1 VAVIAKASPNHSIVS
16 YSPSRACVKSLERSS
31 GGTSSSS
38 GYTNSTKRSSM
49 FQIRRLILALGFVL
63 LTCNRS
69 LGAEDASHLAVS
81 QLSIFWIVP
90 FVGLLLPIAILPLA
104 APRVW
109 HHHYGKISAAWALA
123 FLIPYSFQFG
133 TGVMLYE
140 LMHTAILEYVPFLIL
155 LFALFTV
162 AGGVL
167 VKGNLHGSP
176 GLNTGIL
183 AIGASLAS
191 IAGTTGAA
199 MLLIRPIIRANDNR
213 VHNAHVIVFF
223 IFLVANVGGS
233 LTPLGDPPLFLGFL
247 KGVSFFWP
255 TLNLLAPMLF
265 VTAILLGAFYILDC
279 YLFRIDLNYP
289 PKPDPTPDTRLT
301 VEGWG
306 NVGLLGFI
314 LFAVLVSGTWKPGVQ
329 ITLHHVDI
337 ELQNVFRDAVLLC
350 IAFISWRVTP
360 MPIREGNGFTWGPIV
375 EVAKLF
381 AGVFITIIPVI
392 AILRAGTNGALAP
405 VVSLVTDTN
414 GQPNNTMYFW
424 LVGGLSSFLDNAPTY
439 LVFFNMAGG
448 DAAQLMGTLNTTLIA
463 ISAGAVF
470 MGAITYIG
478 NAPNF
483 MVKAIA
489 EESGIKMPSFFGY
502 MLWAGAALIPCFV
515 LVTLIFIR

>member
-1 VAVIAKASPNHSIVS
+1 
-16 YSPSRACVKSLERSS
+16 
-31 GGTSSSS
+31 
-38 GYTNSTKRSSM
+38 M

-90 FVGLLLPIAILPLA
+90 FVGLLLTIAILPLA

-233 LTPLGDPPLFLGFL
+233 RHAIPEHDHLGFDRAFDS
-247 KGVSFFWP
+247 GVW
-255 TLNLLAPMLF
+255 
-265 VTAILLGAFYILDC
+265 
-279 YLFRIDLNYP
+279 
-289 PKPDPTPDTRLT
+289 
-301 VEGWG
+301 
-306 NVGLLGFI
+306 
-314 LFAVLVSGTWKPGVQ
+314 
-329 ITLHHVDI
+329 
-337 ELQNVFRDAVLLC
+337 
-350 IAFISWRVTP
+350 
-360 MPIREGNGFTWGPIV
+360 
-375 EVAKLF
+375 
-381 AGVFITIIPVI
+381 
-392 AILRAGTNGALAP
+392 
-405 VVSLVTDTN
+405 
-414 GQPNNTMYFW
+414 
-424 LVGGLSSFLDNAPTY
+424 
-439 LVFFNMAGG
+439 
-448 DAAQLMGTLNTTLIA
+448 
-463 ISAGAVF
+463 
-470 MGAITYIG
+470 
-478 NAPNF
+478 
-483 MVKAIA
+483 
-489 EESGIKMPSFFGY
+489 
-502 MLWAGAALIPCFV
+502 
-515 LVTLIFIR
+515 